1 MQNRIASLLG
11 TMSVMLIAVGLI
23 KDKWEP
29 FVLSALCL
37 GVGLYL
43 AWREDNKR

>member
-1 MQNRIASLLG
+1 VQNRIASLLG
-11 TMSVMLIAVGLI
+11 TMSVAFMAVGLI

-29 FVLSALCL
+29 FVLSTLCL

-43 AWREDNKR
+43 AWREDNKQ